1 MKKIFLYGNW
11 KMNMLPDEGEAFCRS
26 LANRI
31 TGNLYGSDIV
41 DICLFPPFL
50 AIPSVLKALPGA
62 PVSAG
67 AQDGYFE
74 DRGAYTGAV
83 SMEMVRS
90 VGCSHVL
97 VGHSERRHIFGDSDE
112 IVAKK
117 LRKALDVGLKAVL
130 CFGETLEER
139 EGGKT
144 IRVVQDQLRSA
155 FLSVPEGHAKDLILA
170 YEPVWAIGTGK
181 NASPDDAQEVCAFA
195 AKLALEAFGGQNRI
209 PVLYGGSVKDSNAG
223 ELLSRPDIHGALVGG
238 ASLKVDSFLAIY
250 ENYRKVS
257 AG

>member
-1 MKKIFLYGNW
+1 MKKVYLYGNW

-97 VGHSERRHIFGDSDE
+97 VGHSERCHIFGDSDE

-144 IRVVQDQLRSA
+144 IPWCRTSFVQPSYPCRKAMPKISYLPMNLYGLSGPGKTQAPMTPRR
-155 FLSVPEGHAKDLILA
+155 SVPLRRNWPLRLSAARTGFPYCTEEVSRIQTRESFFPGRTFTA
-170 YEPVWAIGTGK
+170 PWWA
-181 NASPDDAQEVCAFA
+181 E
-195 AKLALEAFGGQNRI
+195 
-209 PVLYGGSVKDSNAG
+209 
-223 ELLSRPDIHGALVGG
+223 RP
-238 ASLKVDSFLAIY
+238 
-250 ENYRKVS
+250 
-257 AG
+257 

>member
-1 MKKIFLYGNW
+1 MKKVYLYGNW

-83 SMEMVRS
+83 SMEMDRS

-117 LRKALDVGLKAVL
+117 LRKAMPKISYLPMNLYGLS
-130 CFGETLEER
+130 GP
-139 EGGKT
+139 GKT
-144 IRVVQDQLRSA
+144 QAPMTPRR
-155 FLSVPEGHAKDLILA
+155 SVPLRRNWPLRLSAARTGFPYCTEEVSRIQTRESFFPGRTFTA
-170 YEPVWAIGTGK
+170 PWWA
-181 NASPDDAQEVCAFA
+181 E
-195 AKLALEAFGGQNRI
+195 
-209 PVLYGGSVKDSNAG
+209 
-223 ELLSRPDIHGALVGG
+223 RP
-238 ASLKVDSFLAIY
+238 
-250 ENYRKVS
+250 
-257 AG
+257 